1 MAHST
6 TLEPG
11 ARLTGAKV
19 LLILIG
25 FFGVVFA
32 VNGLMA
38 YDAVSTFRGE
48 VRAHPYEDGLAYN
61 GQIAAAQ
68 AQSQRGWKVDV
79 QLDPAG
85 PRATFR
91 DAQGRAVEGLGV
103 TGRWSAPADIKR
115 DRVFAMRE
123 EGPGVYVAQGASAA
137 AGAWDLELQA
147 KRGAETLFRSY
158 NRVTL
163 R

>member
-11 ARLTGAKV
+11 ARLTGGKV

-48 VRAHPYEDGLAYN
+48 VEAHPYEDGLAYN

-68 AQSQRGWKVDV
+68 AQARRGWKVDV

-85 PRATFR
+85 PRASFR
-91 DAQGRAVEGLGV
+91 DADGRALEGLV
-103 TGRWSAPADIKR
+103 VSGRWGAPADKTR
-115 DRVFAMRE
+115 DRAFAMHE
-123 EGPGVYVAQGASAA
+123 AEPGDYVAQGASAT
-137 AGAWDLELQA
+137 AGAWDLELEA
-147 KRGAETLFRSY
+147 KRGAETLFRSH

>member
-6 TLEPG
+6 TLDSG

-19 LLILIG
+19 LLMLIG
-25 FFGVVFA
+25 FFGLVFA
-32 VNGLMA
+32 VNGLLA

-48 VRAHPYEDGLAYN
+48 VEAHPYEDGLAYN

-68 AQSQRGWKVDV
+68 AQAQRGWKVDV
-79 QLDPAG
+79 QIDPAG
-85 PRATFR
+85 PRAAFR
-91 DAQGRAVEGLGV
+91 DAEGRAVEGLAV
-103 TGRWSAPADIKR
+103 TGRWGAPADKTR
-115 DRVFAMRE
+115 DRVFSMRE
-123 EGPGVYVAQGASAA
+123 AGPGDYVAQGASAG
-137 AGAWDLELQA
+137 AGVWDLELEA
-147 KRGAETLFRSY
+147 KRGAQTLFRSH

>member
-1 MAHST
+1 MAHSAIG
-6 TLEPG
+6 ESGP
-11 ARLTGAKV
+11 RLTGRKV
-19 LLILIG
+19 LLILLS

-38 YDAVSTFRGE
+38 YDALSTLSGE
-48 VRAHPYEDGLAYN
+48 VDAHPYEDGLAYN

-68 AQSQRGWKVDV
+68 AQAQRGWKVDV

-85 PRATFR
+85 PRAAFR
-91 DAQGRAVEGLGV
+91 DAAGRPVEGLSV
-103 TGRWSAPADIKR
+103 TGRWDAPADMKR
-115 DRVFAMRE
+115 DHTFAMRAD
-123 EGPGVYVAQGASAA
+123 GPGVYVAPGATAA
-137 AGAWDLELQA
+137 AGAWDLELVARRDGQ
-147 KRGAETLFRSY
+147 TLFRSL